1 MEMSVAVGFAL
12 SIIAILPIAL
22 SGVMYLFKIP
32 VAVKNMEH
40 VGFSHML
47 APFGVIKIVI
57 AVMTLIPTTSF
68 LGVILATGWMG
79 GAIAAHIRIRENYV
93 IQMILPIFIWV
104 GFGLRHQ
111 AEMHALLGV

>member
-1 MEMSVAVGFAL
+1 MEMSVVVGFALNL

-32 VAVKNMEH
+32 VAVKNMEL

-57 AVMTLIPTTSF
+57 AVMTLIQATSF
-68 LGVILATGWMG
+68 VGVIIATGWMG

-93 IQMILPIFIWV
+93 I
-104 GFGLRHQ
+104 
-111 AEMHALLGV
+111 